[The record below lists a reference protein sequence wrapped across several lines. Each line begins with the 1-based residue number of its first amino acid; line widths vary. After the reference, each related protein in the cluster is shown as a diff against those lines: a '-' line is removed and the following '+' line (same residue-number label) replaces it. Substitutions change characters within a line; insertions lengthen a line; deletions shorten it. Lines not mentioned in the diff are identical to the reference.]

1 MSGPQPSGH
10 RVASDK
16 PFLVGLALL
25 GGSYLLI
32 IAAMVLAD
40 LVYLDYGDR
49 PVLGPESVQQGRY
62 TGGEATVA
70 VEPGRDYFFRKG
82 ENEAGLKV
90 GDRTQTGDG
99 VIRADGGTVILLPRA
114 QGEGKPG
121 TGSLRPE
128 ARVSVVA
135 VTNGVAPVTT
145 DVAPGQL
152 WGEFIRVSGA
162 DAPGWD
168 GVREITHTTTNQLSF
183 AVTEG
188 ASSAGSLSLS
198 RPNPLVQALRSRD
211 IRFSIKLSLVSCT
224 LTTLLSLW
232 VAVPIGYLMSRYEF
246 RGKPVID
253 TLLDIPIVLPPL
265 VVGLS
270 LLILFRY
277 MPDWLSDAVVYKWP
291 AVVLAQFMVACAFAV
306 RTMRVTFDQIPQRY
320 EQVAA
325 ALSELDLSGVEVIP
339 QTMPPFPWYFGGQR
353 FMNLFIDSAEIAS
366 FCTRHGYRVCFDTSH
381 SKLACNLHNW
391 SFTEFVQTIGP
402 HAAHLHLGDAS
413 GVDGEGLQILEGDID
428 WKMLS
433 AALDDLAPSA
443 SFIPEI
449 WQGHKNEGEGFWRG
463 LELLENYF

>member
-16 PFLVGLALL
+16 PFLVGLAVL

-49 PVLGPESVQQGRY
+49 PVLGPEQVQQGRY

-114 QGEGKPG
+114 QGEGKPV
-121 TGSLRPE
+121 TASLRPE
-128 ARVSVVA
+128 ARVSGVA
-135 VTNGVAPVTT
+135 VTNGVATVTT
-145 DVAPGQL
+145 DVAHGQL

-306 RTMRVTFDQIPQRY
+306 RTMRVTFDQIPQRF
-320 EQVAA
+320 EQVA
-325 ALSELDLSGVEVIP
+325 LTLG
-339 QTMPPFPWYFGGQR
+339 
-353 FMNLFIDSAEIAS
+353 
-366 FCTRHGYRVCFDTSH
+366 
-381 SKLACNLHNW
+381 CNRR
-391 SFTEFVQTIGP
+391 Q
-402 HAAHLHLGDAS
+402 A
-413 GVDGEGLQILEGDID
+413 
-428 WKMLS
+428 
-433 AALDDLAPSA
+433 
-443 SFIPEI
+443 
-449 WQGHKNEGEGFWRG
+449 FWRVIMPQAKG
-463 LELLENYF
+463 GLLAAGTLAWARALGEFGPILVFAGATRQKTEVLPTSAFLELQAGRTEGMLAVSLIMIAAAVVVFLIARTLGMKRIFA

>member
-16 PFLVGLALL
+16 PFIVGLAVL

-49 PVLGPESVQQGRY
+49 PVLGPEQVQQGRY

-70 VEPGRDYFFRKG
+70 VEPGRDYFFRRG

-90 GDRTQTGDG
+90 GDRTLSRDG
-99 VIRADGGTVILLPRA
+99 SFRADGGTVILLPRA
-114 QGEGKPG
+114 QGEGKPV
-121 TGSLRPE
+121 TASLRPE
-128 ARVSVVA
+128 ARVSGVA
-135 VTNGVAPVTT
+135 VTNDVATVTT
-145 DVAPGQL
+145 DVAHGQL

-168 GVREITHTTTNQLSF
+168 GIREITHTTTNQLSF
-183 AVTEG
+183 AVAAG
-188 ASSAGSLSLS
+188 AAAGTLSLS

-277 MPDWLSDAVVYKWP
+277 MPEWLSDAVVYKWP

-306 RTMRVTFDQIPQRY
+306 RTMRVTFDQIPQRF
-320 EQVAA
+320 EQVA
-325 ALSELDLSGVEVIP
+325 LTLG
-339 QTMPPFPWYFGGQR
+339 
-353 FMNLFIDSAEIAS
+353 
-366 FCTRHGYRVCFDTSH
+366 
-381 SKLACNLHNW
+381 CNRR
-391 SFTEFVQTIGP
+391 Q
-402 HAAHLHLGDAS
+402 A
-413 GVDGEGLQILEGDID
+413 
-428 WKMLS
+428 
-433 AALDDLAPSA
+433 
-443 SFIPEI
+443 
-449 WQGHKNEGEGFWRG
+449 FWRVIMPQAKG
-463 LELLENYF
+463 GLLAAGTLAWARALGEFGPILVFAGATRQKTEVLPTSAFLELQAGRTEGMLAVSLIMIAAAVVVFLIARTLGMKRIFA

>member
-16 PFLVGLALL
+16 PFLVGLAVL

-49 PVLGPESVQQGRY
+49 PVLGPEQVQQGRY

-99 VIRADGGTVILLPRA
+99 VIRADGGTVILLPRTA
-114 QGEGKPG
+114 GEGKPV
-121 TGSLRPE
+121 TASLRPE
-128 ARVSVVA
+128 ARVSGVA
-135 VTNGVAPVTT
+135 VTNGVATVTT
-145 DVAPGQL
+145 DVAHGQL

-306 RTMRVTFDQIPQRY
+306 RTMRVTFDQIPQRF
-320 EQVAA
+320 EQVA
-325 ALSELDLSGVEVIP
+325 LTLG
-339 QTMPPFPWYFGGQR
+339 
-353 FMNLFIDSAEIAS
+353 
-366 FCTRHGYRVCFDTSH
+366 
-381 SKLACNLHNW
+381 CNRR
-391 SFTEFVQTIGP
+391 Q
-402 HAAHLHLGDAS
+402 A
-413 GVDGEGLQILEGDID
+413 
-428 WKMLS
+428 
-433 AALDDLAPSA
+433 
-443 SFIPEI
+443 
-449 WQGHKNEGEGFWRG
+449 FWRVIMPQARG
-463 LELLENYF
+463 GLLAAGTLAWARALGEFGPILVFAGATRQKTEVLPTSAFLELQAGRTEGMLAVSLIMIAAAVVVFLIARTLGMKRIFA

>member
-16 PFLVGLALL
+16 PFIVGLAVL

-49 PVLGPESVQQGRY
+49 RVLGPESVQQGRY

-114 QGEGKPG
+114 QGEGKPV
-121 TGSLRPE
+121 TASLRPE
-128 ARVSVVA
+128 ARVSGVA
-135 VTNGVAPVTT
+135 VTNDVATVTT
-145 DVAPGQL
+145 DVAHGQL

-168 GVREITHTTTNQLSF
+168 GVHEITHTTTNQLSF
-183 AVTEG
+183 AMTEG

-306 RTMRVTFDQIPQRY
+306 RTMRVTFDQIPQRF
-320 EQVAA
+320 EQVA
-325 ALSELDLSGVEVIP
+325 LTLG
-339 QTMPPFPWYFGGQR
+339 
-353 FMNLFIDSAEIAS
+353 
-366 FCTRHGYRVCFDTSH
+366 
-381 SKLACNLHNW
+381 CNRR
-391 SFTEFVQTIGP
+391 Q
-402 HAAHLHLGDAS
+402 A
-413 GVDGEGLQILEGDID
+413 
-428 WKMLS
+428 
-433 AALDDLAPSA
+433 
-443 SFIPEI
+443 
-449 WQGHKNEGEGFWRG
+449 FWRVIMPQAKG
-463 LELLENYF
+463 GLLAAGTLAWARALGEFGPILVFAGATRQKTEVLPTSAFLELQAGRTEGMLAVSLIMIAAAVAVFLIARTLGMKRIFA